1 MSARE
6 REEAR
11 EAGSTPTVTVVIP
24 CYNLGAY
31 VNEAVQSVLDQTYRD
46 FEILLI
52 DDGSTD
58 PITRHLFAS
67 YRRPRTRILRT
78 ENQGLARTRNL
89 GIREAAGRYVSFLD
103 ADDVL
108 EPTFLERTVPV
119 LEADPSLA
127 FASCWLVGF
136 GESSFLW
143 NPATCAIAMG

>member
-1 MSARE
+1 MSSRIGASQLV
-6 REEAR
+6 
-11 EAGSTPTVTVVIP
+11 AGSPPTVTVVIP

-31 VNEAVQSVLDQTYRD
+31 VSEAVQSVLDQTYSD

-58 PITRHLFAS
+58 PVTRHLFAS

-103 ADDVL
+103 ADNLL
-108 EPTFLERTVPV
+108 EPAFLERTVPL
-119 LEADPSLA
+119 LE
-127 FASCWLVGF
+127 
-136 GESSFLW
+136 
-143 NPATCAIAMG
+143 